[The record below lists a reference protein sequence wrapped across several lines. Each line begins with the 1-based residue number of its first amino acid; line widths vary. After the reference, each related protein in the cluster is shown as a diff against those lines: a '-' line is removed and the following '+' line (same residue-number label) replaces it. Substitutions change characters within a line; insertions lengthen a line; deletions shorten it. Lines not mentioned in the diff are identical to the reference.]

1 MKQFAINVSLIVFSV
16 VFSILTIELFLVI
29 DDWRPNPD
37 SFRNE
42 VLLNGTKYTF
52 LESREAI
59 DRTKSA
65 ILIVG
70 DSFTA
75 GVACADNRNFPSV
88 FTKAA
93 EKVEVDLHAVNLGVD
108 STEPVLYLDRVRNF
122 FLEKGPTKGLIIS
135 LYANDIEMQCRD
147 CSYLG
152 EFLETEILTQHGERK
167 LLSSCAACDGSSFTP
182 TGPTSLL
189 RRLHW
194 RLSRISYTYRMLR
207 ESAVRVGLNTG
218 VLDFGWGRSAFPM
231 YWNDLEGFRF
241 KFLEGV
247 LGLIKHEADQFG
259 VPMMV
264 VIYPDVQH
272 LSAESVYFAIYR
284 KVGNALSENLGLT
297 VYSGFDAFLG
307 NPAATKDMSFSLSD
321 HHPNC
326 EAHEIFGKWVF
337 DKWMENYEPA
347 FSKFGSAGRNETE

>member
-1 MKQFAINVSLIVFSV
+1 MKQFAIKVSLVVFSV
-16 VFSILTIELFLVI
+16 TISILIIELFLII
-29 DDWRPNPD
+29 DDRRPIPD
-37 SFRNE
+37 GFRNE
-42 VLLNGTKYTF
+42 VLLNGTKYIF

-70 DSFTA
+70 DSFTV

-108 STEPVLYLDRVRNF
+108 GTGPALYLHRVRDF
-122 FLEKGPTKGLIIS
+122 FVEKGPTKGLIIS
-135 LYANDIEMQCRD
+135 LYANDIQLQCRE

-152 EFLETEILTQHGERK
+152 EVLETEILTQHGERK
-167 LLSSCAACDGSSFTP
+167 LLSLCAACDGSSVTP
-182 TGPTSLL
+182 AGRISLL
-189 RRLHW
+189 RRLQW
-194 RLSRISYTYRMLR
+194 RVSRISYTYRMLR
-207 ESAVRVGLNTG
+207 ESAVRFGLNTG
-218 VLDFGWGRSAFPM
+218 VLNFGWGRSAFPI

-241 KFLEGV
+241 KFLEGM
-247 LGLIKHEADQFG
+247 LGLIKREAEQFG

-284 KVGNALSENLGLT
+284 KVSNALSKNLGLT

-307 NPAATKDMSFSLSD
+307 NPLATKDMSFSLSD

-337 DKWMENYEPA
+337 DKWMENYGPA
-347 FSKFGSAGRNETE
+347 FSKFESSGRNETE